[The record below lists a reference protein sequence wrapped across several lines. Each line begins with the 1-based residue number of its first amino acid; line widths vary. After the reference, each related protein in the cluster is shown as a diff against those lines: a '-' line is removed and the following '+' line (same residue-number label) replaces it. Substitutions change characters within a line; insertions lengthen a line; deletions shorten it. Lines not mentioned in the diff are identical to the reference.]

1 MQGSVIPNSQ
11 ILLHRF
17 ASVWN
22 SVLNGRALWV
32 PSFFGNCPVF
42 QKHPAAS
49 LNIFYSNIHH
59 RSACGV
65 KLHFCWSRSTLRVS
79 LKIQA
84 NNWQNQNQSLY
95 IESSLEFFLLVPG
108 WKQGNWMKI
117 WILKSKISSLLLW
130 MGFQDPCESLWPHQ
144 FFQAET
150 DCFLE
155 KLGSFREKV
164 WRHWQLGF
172 SEAAFLRISQWTPL
186 LCIRWLCVT
195 PWNSPLNSPSQNTG
209 VGTQFLLQGI
219 FPTQGSNPGLPHY
232 RLILYQLSHQ
242 GSHRS
247 F

>member
-1 MQGSVIPNSQ
+1 MNTPPQFSRRWWPYILEEQTREPLDLGRSVSGEI
-11 ILLHRF
+11 
-17 ASVWN
+17 
-22 SVLNGRALWV
+22 
-32 PSFFGNCPVF
+32 
-42 QKHPAAS
+42 
-49 LNIFYSNIHH
+49 
-59 RSACGV
+59 
-65 KLHFCWSRSTLRVS
+65 
-79 LKIQA
+79 
-84 NNWQNQNQSLY
+84 
-95 IESSLEFFLLVPG
+95 PG

-195 PWNSPLNSPSQNTG
+195 PWNSPLNSKPEYWSGYSIPS
-209 VGTQFLLQGI
+209 
-219 FPTQGSNPGLPHY
+219 PGDLPHTG
-232 RLILYQLSHQ
+232 IKP
-242 GSHRS
+242 RS
-247 F
+247 PALQADSLPTEPPGKPPELLVAFKWLVLK